1 MRWTPGGQSGDVE
14 DRRGQSYGGGFRG
27 GPASIGIILV
37 LLVLSLLTGRNL
49 LGLLGPG
56 TIDSIESPSQTS
68 GPPGDESPEE
78 KRLFQFV
85 DFVVGDAQNTWAQL
99 LGNGYR
105 RATVVVFRGAT
116 PTACGVGQSAMGPF
130 YCPLDEKVYIDL
142 GFYDELRRRF
152 GAPGDFAQAYV
163 ITHETRAS
171 RAASARNRCAGASAP
186 GTASRCGEPALGAAG
201 TAGRLPRRGVGT
213 FDRTAQ
219 PPRARG
225 RRRGAQRGSRHRR
238 RPDSELHRARSPARF
253 LHPRVVGRARAVVPS
268 RPRERRRHQL
278 RYLRA
283 GDGLGTWGHG
293 DMGTPPRLMSLCPY
307 VPVLMS
313 LCPRSALPDRSRA
326 TPATPRNR
334 QRRARGSGPASCR
347 RPRGSSGS
355 STAPADRRPSP
366 SCS

>member
-56 TIDSIESPSQTS
+56 TIESIESPSQTS

-163 ITHETRAS
+163 ITHEIGHHVQHLRGIDSQVRQLQEQRPDVANQLSVRLELQADCLAGVWGHSTAQRNLLERGDVEEALN
-171 RAASARNRCAGASAP
+171 AAAAIGDDRIQSSTGRGVQPDSFTHGSSAERVQWF
-186 GTASRCGEPALGAAG
+186 
-201 TAGRLPRRGVGT
+201 RRGLESGDVTSCDTFGRGT
-213 FDRTAQ
+213 D
-219 PPRARG
+219 
-225 RRRGAQRGSRHRR
+225 
-238 RPDSELHRARSPARF
+238 
-253 LHPRVVGRARAVVPS
+253 
-268 RPRERRRHQL
+268 
-278 RYLRA
+278 
-283 GDGLGTWGHG
+283 
-293 DMGTPPRLMSLCPY
+293 
-307 VPVLMS
+307 
-313 LCPRSALPDRSRA
+313 
-326 TPATPRNR
+326 
-334 QRRARGSGPASCR
+334 
-347 RPRGSSGS
+347 
-355 STAPADRRPSP
+355 
-366 SCS
+366 